1 MRNKRIA
8 LAILRRLGIVTENDL
23 AALEELPTYFFF
35 EMYKI
40 HLNENA
46 IFNLFLKNLKRTLD
60 TYHALRVSNSST
72 ESFESQI
79 SQLIGGHLT
88 ENHLIMWLQEPECHS
103 QKFTGEDNM
112 GAFLYKNTLMAHPVF
127 EGRDKDM
134 KLLNLFESVRSV
146 HSLAILVLDAEEY
159 PSSAADSL
167 VTEVI
172 QMMEQ
177 AIFPMLDEVKA

>member
-8 LAILRRLGIVTENDL
+8 LAILRRQGIVTEKDL
-23 AALEELPTYFFF
+23 ATLEELPAHFCF
-35 EMYKI
+35 EMYTTY
-40 HLNENA
+40 LNENA
-46 IFNLFLKNLKRTLD
+46 IFNLFLKNLERTLD
-60 TYHALRVSNSST
+60 TYHALRVSSSST

-88 ENHLIMWLQEPECHS
+88 KNHLIMWLREPVYHR
-103 QKFTGEDNM
+103 QKFAGEDNI
-112 GAFLYKNTLMAHPVF
+112 GAFLHKNDLMAHPVF

-146 HSLAILVLDAEEY
+146 HSLAMLVSDAEEY
-159 PSSAADSL
+159 PGSAADSL

-177 AIFPMLDEVKA
+177 AIFPMLDEVRA